1 MCNHPIRTPE
11 ALPTGRNFHALDSSL
26 IPSRIRWSIG
36 SELANCAR
44 QRPMEQGGREAVILW
59 ASDTVRDER
68 AMIAFGLALLGV
80 EPVWNSRG
88 IVEGIK
94 RYLL

>member
-1 MCNHPIRTPE
+1 
-11 ALPTGRNFHALDSSL
+11 
-26 IPSRIRWSIG
+26 
-36 SELANCAR
+36 
-44 QRPMEQGGREAVILW
+44 MEQGGREAVILW